1 VFGKPHTSCRSSSK
15 ALFDSTASLRDIGIS
30 KRHSAQSNMA
40 DVKRRRTG
48 GPSSA
53 QVGSSLARALPEHFS
68 GRSEW
73 WSLGA
78 DGKTLQITEWHQRI
92 IDAYDFIA
100 PAEIFAWRQWQVVFA
115 PRQPCRGTLAE
126 LSECAPLYAAAG
138 NVGHVAVNPA
148 AIMRFM
154 CGQMTFTSR
163 RLAGASAGMFSQKE
177 RLRCRWTAWIMERV
191 FWGYRMKVK
200 VRCFASIPLCFV

>member
-1 VFGKPHTSCRSSSK
+1 LCDSK
-15 ALFDSTASLRDIGIS
+15 ASLDIGIS
-30 KRHSAQSNMA
+30 KAHSAQSNMA
-40 DVKRRRTG
+40 DVKRRRTCE
-48 GPSSA
+48 SSSSE
-53 QVGSSLARALPEHFS
+53 VGNPLARALPEHFS

-78 DGKTLQITEWHQRI
+78 GGKTLPITEWHQRI

-115 PRQPCRGTLAE
+115 PWQPCRFALAE
-126 LSECAPLYAAAG
+126 LSDSAPLYAAAG
-138 NVGHVAVNPA
+138 NIRHVAVNPA

-154 CGQMTFTSR
+154 CGQMTFTTR
-163 RLAGASAGMFSQKE
+163 RLAGASAGMFSQTG
-177 RLRCRWTAWIMERV
+177 RLQCRWTAWIMERV

-200 VRCFASIPLCFV
+200 VRCNAFMPPRFA

>member
-1 VFGKPHTSCRSSSK
+1 LFGSK
-15 ALFDSTASLRDIGIS
+15 ASLRDIGIS
-30 KRHSAQSNMA
+30 KRHSARSNMA

-53 QVGSSLARALPEHFS
+53 QVGNSLARAFPEHFS

-100 PAEIFAWRQWQVVFA
+100 PVEIFAWRQWQVVFA
-115 PRQPCRGTLAE
+115 PWQPCRGALVQ
-126 LSECAPLYAAAG
+126 LSECTPLYAAPG

-154 CGQMTFTSR
+154 CAQMTFTSR
-163 RLAGASAGMFSQKE
+163 RLAGASVGMFSQKE
-177 RLRCRWTAWIMERV
+177 RQQCRWTAWIMERV
-191 FWGYRMKVK
+191 FGGYRMKVK
-200 VRCFASIPLCFV
+200 VRCFASIPLYFVWIGCVFRLKMLF